1 MEKAIPLAITLKE
14 SVCSQLSQWAK
25 AEGLVLSPKEPLAH
39 EVLASVASHFIQRTL
54 AESPCSLGD
63 NLGKVQ
69 AEKSASLSLV
79 HDLVT
84 LRQKVESLSQRVA
97 QLEEATLH
105 TFQQATLSSS
115 SAAKSLR
122 DLRDKS
128 PRRRKSAPDSSSGGT
143 VADRPEEWL
152 STADA
157 FRLLGGDPED
167 SNSTISSLDGTRS
180 VKFNTFRLW
189 QSSESYAAFGLELN
203 RRRRLSKKPCLRFL
217 SVEVSSSDPVRVNGE
232 SA

>member
-1 MEKAIPLAITLKE
+1 MEKAISLAITLKE
-14 SVCSQLSQWAK
+14 SVCSQLSRWAQ
-25 AEGLVLSPKEPLAH
+25 AEGLVGSPEEPLAD
-39 EVLASVASHFIQRTL
+39 EVLAYVASYLIEQAL
-54 AESPCSLGD
+54 AKDPCSLGN
-63 NLGKVQ
+63 NLAKVQ
-69 AEKSASLSLV
+69 VEKSASLSLV

-84 LRQKVESLSQRVA
+84 LRQKVESLTERVA

-105 TFQQATLSSS
+105 TSQQASLSSS

-122 DLRDKS
+122 DLRNQS
-128 PRRRKSAPDSSSGGT
+128 PCRRKSAPDSSSGGT
-143 VADRPEEWL
+143 GADRPQEWL

-157 FRLLGGDPED
+157 FRMLGGDPED

-217 SVEVSSSDPVRVNGE
+217 SDEALTTDTVRVNGE